1 MQPKYPKAKKEKNL
15 QKYND
20 KEGKKKLKKKQRVKI
35 KKIK

>member
-20 KEGKKKLKKKQRVKI
+20 KEGKKKLKKNKESR
-35 KKIK
+35 